1 MRYKEKKEKR
11 ESRQG
16 SGFDSQGCEGMAP
29 LSLAVRSRS
38 RDLKVLSCLSAERKR
53 ERERKHESVVAI
65 NYCSTDDFARA
76 EVKID
81 VRIRCGAREEEDVS
95 VVLHTSF

>member
-1 MRYKEKKEKR
+1 MPSVSREAPASLRVRITGNDIPAILTKLTARRDFLAFRADPRKMRYKEKKEKR
-11 ESRQG
+11 ESQG

-53 ERERKHESVVAI
+53 ERE
-65 NYCSTDDFARA
+65 STRA
-76 EVKID
+76 
-81 VRIRCGAREEEDVS
+81 
-95 VVLHTSF
+95 